1 MILFHEN
8 LPLIYIN
15 FNKNK
20 ILRTTVKIFTFVDTK
35 SIDYISNNTNR
46 MKAKTLYHS
55 YY

>member
-8 LPLIYIN
+8 LPLISIN

-20 ILRTTVKIFTFVDTK
+20 NLRNVNKIFTFVDTK
-35 SIDYISNNTNR
+35 STDYISNNTNR